1 MADRLDALA
10 RDEAGERLRID
21 PEHVAD
27 AHGVEPAVVDQ
38 PPDRLRMDAERVG
51 DLAHAVQILAHFVQ
65 LGTALALAHGPDGP
79 LERLPFLLVR
89 RTVLLLAL
97 CLPLAACGSAA
108 STVGVPTQTTP
119 SNRLAGGAIE
129 PPDRAQPI
137 ALHDAHGRTITLA
150 GQRGRWT
157 LVTFLYTHCPDV
169 CPLIASNLNTVLR
182 VRGPN
187 AKLSVLAVSVDP
199 KGDTPANVR
208 AYERRM
214 HLEPN
219 FHFLIGT
226 RAQLRPVWAAWHVL
240 AVQSKP
246 NLVDHVAYTALVDPQ
261 GRRRVLYDS
270 QVQAQHVLH
279 DLHVLERRA
288 A

>member
-1 MADRLDALA
+1 MRRAL
-10 RDEAGERLRID
+10 
-21 PEHVAD
+21 
-27 AHGVEPAVVDQ
+27 
-38 PPDRLRMDAERVG
+38 
-51 DLAHAVQILAHFVQ
+51 
-65 LGTALALAHGPDGP
+65 
-79 LERLPFLLVR
+79 LP
-89 RTVLLLAL
+89 LAL
-97 CLPLAACGSAA
+97 CLALAGCGGAA
-108 STVGVPTQTTP
+108 SRIETPATTTG
-119 SNRLAGGAIE
+119 SGLSGGAII

-137 ALHDAHGRTITLA
+137 ALHDAHGRPFTLG

-182 VRGPN
+182 ARGPK
-187 AKLSVLAVSVDP
+187 AKLSVLAVSVDA
-199 KGDTPANVR
+199 KGDTAAAVR

-240 AVQSKP
+240 AVQRKP
-246 NLVDHVAYTALVDPQ
+246 DLVDHVAYTALVDPQ
-261 GRRRVLYDS
+261 GRRRVIYDS
-270 QVQAQHVLH
+270 QVQAQQVLH
-279 DLHVLERRA
+279 DLRLLERRA